1 MDGIGYGWQNRPER
15 VENVTGI
22 WYHLRKLGVLDMLLM
37 KDIAVLVR
45 NARKE
50 QKATQVELAQFA
62 NVGTRFVRDVED
74 GKESVQFDKLMR
86 VLSTL
91 GLKVEIAR

>member
-1 MDGIGYGWQNRPER
+1 MS
-15 VENVTGI
+15 
-22 WYHLRKLGVLDMLLM
+22 MLSM
-37 KDIAVLVR
+37 KDIAMLVR
-45 NARKE
+45 NTRKE
-50 QKATQVELAQFA
+50 QKATQIELAQFA

-91 GLKVEIAR
+91 GLKLEIAK

>member
-1 MDGIGYGWQNRPER
+1 MIS
-15 VENVTGI
+15 
-22 WYHLRKLGVLDMLLM
+22 M

-45 NARKE
+45 NVRRE
-50 QKATQVELAQFA
+50 QKATQIELAQFA

-91 GLKVEIAR
+91 GLKVEVRR

>member
-1 MDGIGYGWQNRPER
+1 MIS
-15 VENVTGI
+15 
-22 WYHLRKLGVLDMLLM
+22 M

-45 NARKE
+45 NVRRE
-50 QKATQVELAQFA
+50 QKATQIELAQFA

-91 GLKVEIAR
+91 GLNVEVRR

>member
-1 MDGIGYGWQNRPER
+1 M
-15 VENVTGI
+15 VS
-22 WYHLRKLGVLDMLLM
+22 M

-45 NARKE
+45 SARKE

-62 NVGTRFVRDVED
+62 NVGARFVRDVED
-74 GKESVQFDKLMR
+74 GKESVQFDNLMR

-91 GLKVEIAR
+91 GLRVEISR

>member
-1 MDGIGYGWQNRPER
+1 
-15 VENVTGI
+15 
-22 WYHLRKLGVLDMLLM
+22 MLSM
-37 KDIAVLVR
+37 KDIAAQVR

-91 GLKVEIAR
+91 GLKMEITR

>member
-1 MDGIGYGWQNRPER
+1 MIS
-15 VENVTGI
+15 
-22 WYHLRKLGVLDMLLM
+22 M

-45 NARKE
+45 SARKE
-50 QKATQVELAQFA
+50 QKATQIELAQFA

-91 GLKVEIAR
+91 GLNVEVRR

>member
-1 MDGIGYGWQNRPER
+1 
-15 VENVTGI
+15 
-22 WYHLRKLGVLDMLLM
+22 MLSM

-45 NARKE
+45 KARKE

-74 GKESVQFDKLMR
+74 GKETVQFDKLMR